1 MSVSAR
7 WRAQPLWR
15 FAACSAPRFRPATNS
30 QKSSVQVYLLCKIS
44 LYRRLLRK
52 ETCSHPSPFKC
63 IAARFFIASTLP
75 SSAASCTVIQS
86 HTHRNTHTP
95 CRSANRV
102 LGYVEEERETEAP
115 RTILPSKSIR
125 NENRKSFVGE
135 HECAHTRTDNSLSL
149 CLSVL
154 PTIHTRRTPGRL
166 SRHRTSARTHRGRV
180 KETYYRGKRDLL

>member
-1 MSVSAR
+1 MGRHSERAVMSVSAR

-44 LYRRLLRK
+44 LYRGLLRK

-86 HTHRNTHTP
+86 HTQTNTHSVGQQP
-95 CRSANRV
+95 DCSGMFKKR
-102 LGYVEEERETEAP
+102 ERERERDLHA
-115 RTILPSKSIR
+115 RIQ
-125 NENRKSFVGE
+125 G
-135 HECAHTRTDNSLSL
+135 
-149 CLSVL
+149 
-154 PTIHTRRTPGRL
+154 GREEGKEEMG
-166 SRHRTSARTHRGRV
+166 RGRERHGMSGMRV
-180 KETYYRGKRDLL
+180 